1 MGFRTDM
8 RAAALALLN
17 GYRSSSSDK
26 VQVYPG
32 RPMSIYPPTAFIEAI
47 NEPTIAYFN
56 GPRTRT
62 PVVEIILIQG
72 IFDNEEAA
80 NLQDAFVDDFIDYVT
95 TNKHQAGGGTIVTID
110 SVEDLPNYQPDWIP
124 NAPFYYASRLT
135 LGGLKREQG
144 LI

>member
-1 MGFRTDM
+1 MGFRTEI
-8 RAAALALLN
+8 RAAAYALLT
-17 GYRSSSSDK
+17 GYRTASSDT
-26 VQVYPG
+26 VQIYPG
-32 RPMSIYPPTAFIEAI
+32 RPMSIYPPIAFIEAI
-47 NEPTIAYFN
+47 NEPSIAYFN

-62 PVVEIILIQG
+62 PGVELLLIQG

-80 NLQDAFVDDFIDYVT
+80 NLQDAFVDGFIDYVT
-95 TNKHQAGGGTIVTID
+95 TNKAIAGNGTIVTID